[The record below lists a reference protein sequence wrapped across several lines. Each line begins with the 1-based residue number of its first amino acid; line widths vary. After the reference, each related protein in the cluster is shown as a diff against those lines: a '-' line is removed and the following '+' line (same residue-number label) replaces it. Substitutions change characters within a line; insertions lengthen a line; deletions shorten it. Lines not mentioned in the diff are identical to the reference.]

1 MNVTWVLGLPTSQE
15 KGAFLTLDL
24 GGTNLRVCW
33 IILSGQRGDSEITQS
48 RYKLPPELKT
58 GNAEELWDFVTDSLQ
73 RFTQERHLGGDDNNP
88 LPLGFT
94 FSYPATQDY
103 IDHGV
108 LQTWTKGFDI
118 KGVEGCDVA
127 SQLRDALTKRVRRE
141 SPTKA
146 RKSC

>member
-1 MNVTWVLGLPTSQE
+1 MSRGSFGLPTGQE

-48 RYKLPPELKT
+48 RYKIPPKLKT
-58 GNAEELWDFVTDSLQ
+58 GNAEELWDFVTDCLQ
-73 RFTQERHLGGDDNNP
+73 RFTEERHLGGDDNNP
-88 LPLGFT
+88 LSLGFT

-108 LQTWTKGFDI
+108 
-118 KGVEGCDVA
+118 V
-127 SQLRDALTKRVRRE
+127 
-141 SPTKA
+141 
-146 RKSC
+146 